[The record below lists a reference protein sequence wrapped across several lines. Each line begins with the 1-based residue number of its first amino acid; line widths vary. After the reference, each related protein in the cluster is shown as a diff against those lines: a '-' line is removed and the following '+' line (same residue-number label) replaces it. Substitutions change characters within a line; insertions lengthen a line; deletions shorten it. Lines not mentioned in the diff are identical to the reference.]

1 MTIILD
7 PTDPEWKKRIA
18 YSYEEGNIAKVVE
31 GDATLQLPS
40 VDARVQ
46 YAMNCLNQENVIRK
60 KYDHAWI
67 MRLIDEGEIKE
78 ISPFYSENCYRGY
91 MHELGIE
98 GVAGVS
104 TLNQYYN
111 TVSGKFPN
119 WTFSDTTNNYER
131 IRRVNVAR
139 RFYAAFMKE
148 KVKSSEGLSEK

>member
-18 YSYEEGNIAKVVE
+18 YSYEEGEIAKVVE
-31 GDATLQLPS
+31 CDTTLQLPS

-46 YAMNCLNQENVIRK
+46 YAMNSLNQDNVIKK

-67 MRLIDEGEIKE
+67 MHLIDEGRIKE
-78 ISPFYSENCYRGY
+78 LQPFYSENSYRRY
-91 MHELGIE
+91 MQELGVE

-111 TVSGKFPN
+111 TISGSFPN
-119 WTFSDTTNNYER
+119 WTFSDTADNYER
-131 IRRVNVAR
+131 LRRVNVAR
-139 RFYAAFMKE
+139 CFCAAFK
-148 KVKSSEGLSEK
+148 KSR

>member
-18 YSYEEGNIAKVVE
+18 YSYEEGEIAKVVE
-31 GDATLQLPS
+31 CDTTLQLPS

-46 YAMNCLNQENVIRK
+46 YAMNSLNQDNVIKK

-67 MRLIDEGEIKE
+67 MHLIDEGMIKE
-78 ISPFYSENCYRGY
+78 LQPFYSENSYRRY
-91 MHELGIE
+91 MQELGVE

-111 TVSGKFPN
+111 TISGSFPN
-119 WTFSDTTNNYER
+119 WTFSDTADNYER
-131 IRRVNVAR
+131 LRRVNVAMC
-139 RFYAAFMKE
+139 FCAAFK
-148 KVKSSEGLSEK
+148 KSR

>member
-18 YSYEEGNIAKVVE
+18 YSYEEGEIAKVVE
-31 GDATLQLPS
+31 CDTTLQLPS

-46 YAMNCLNQENVIRK
+46 YAMNSLNQDNVIKK

-67 MRLIDEGEIKE
+67 MHLIDEGMIKE
-78 ISPFYSENCYRGY
+78 LQPFYSENSYRRY
-91 MHELGIE
+91 MQELGVE

-111 TVSGKFPN
+111 TISGSFPN
-119 WTFSDTTNNYER
+119 WTFSDTADNYER
-131 IRRVNVAR
+131 LRRVNVAR
-139 RFYAAFMKE
+139 CFCAAFK
-148 KVKSSEGLSEK
+148 KSR

>member
-18 YSYEEGNIAKVVE
+18 YSYEEGEIAKVVE
-31 GDATLQLPS
+31 CDTTLQLPS

-46 YAMNCLNQENVIRK
+46 YAMNSLNQDNVIKK

-67 MRLIDEGEIKE
+67 MHLIDEGRIKE
-78 ISPFYSENCYRGY
+78 LQPFYSENSYRRY
-91 MHELGIE
+91 MQELGVE

-111 TVSGKFPN
+111 TISGSFPN
-119 WTFSDTTNNYER
+119 WTFSDTADNYER
-131 IRRVNVAR
+131 LRRVNVAMC
-139 RFYAAFMKE
+139 FCAAFK
-148 KVKSSEGLSEK
+148 KSR

>member
-18 YSYEEGNIAKVVE
+18 YSYEEGEIAKVVE
-31 GDATLQLPS
+31 CDTTLQLPS

-46 YAMNCLNQENVIRK
+46 YVMNSLNQNNVIRK

-67 MRLIDEGEIKE
+67 MHLIDEGMIKE
-78 ISPFYSENCYRGY
+78 LQPFYSENSYRRY
-91 MHELGIE
+91 MQELGVE

-111 TVSGKFPN
+111 TVSGSFPN
-119 WTFSDTTNNYER
+119 WTFSDTADNYER
-131 IRRVNVAR
+131 LRRVNVAR
-139 RFYAAFMKE
+139 CFCAAFK
-148 KVKSSEGLSEK
+148 KSR